1 MSDAEP
7 ATWPQC
13 APRLAACFA
22 AARAAG
28 RPAVIPYLTAGDPD
42 LETTR
47 RLVLALGEAGAGP
60 VELGVPFSDP
70 IADGPVIQRAA
81 ERALRGGTR
90 LRGVL
95 ELAARL
101 RSEGAPPLVL
111 FTYYNPIHRMGDAD
125 FVSAAADAGLDGVL
139 VTDLPPEEGGDL
151 GPALAGVGIDLVHL
165 VAPTSGAPRVAM
177 ICREGRGFLYVI
189 SRTGVTGSRDAL
201 PDGLVDDLRR
211 VREVAAGRLP
221 VAVGFGLSRP
231 EHVRSLTGSADGV
244 VVGSALVGVIE
255 DHAGR
260 GNVVEATAEF
270 CRTLVAAGGS

>member
-1 MSDAEP
+1 MSA
-7 ATWPQC
+7 AGTTTWPQC
-13 APRLAACFA
+13 APRLRACFA
-22 AARAAG
+22 AARARG
-28 RPAVIPYLTAGDPD
+28 RPAVIPYVTAGDPD

-47 RLVLALGEAGAGP
+47 RLVLALGEAGAGA

-70 IADGPVIQRAA
+70 IADGPVIQRAT
-81 ERALRGGTR
+81 ERALRGGTN
-90 LRGVL
+90 LRAVL
-95 ELAARL
+95 ELAAHL

-125 FVSAAADAGLDGVL
+125 FVSAATDAGLDGVL

-151 GPALAGVGIDLVHL
+151 GPALAAAGIDLVHL

-189 SRTGVTGSRDAL
+189 SRTGVTGSRDLL

-211 VREVAAGRLP
+211 VREAAAGRLP

-231 EHVRSLTGSADGV
+231 EHVRSLSGVADGV
-244 VVGSALVGVIE
+244 VVGSALIGLIE
-255 DHAGR
+255 EHADR
-260 GNVVEATAEF
+260 GDVVEAAAAF
-270 CRTLVAAGGS
+270 CRSLVQAGGD

>member
-1 MSDAEP
+1 VSG
-7 ATWPQC
+7 ATTAAWSQC
-13 APRLAACFA
+13 GPRLQACFA

-28 RPAVIPYLTAGDPD
+28 RPAVIPYVTAGDPD

-81 ERALRGGTR
+81 ERALHGGTR
-90 LRGVL
+90 LRSVL

-101 RSEGAPPLVL
+101 RSEGAPPIVL

-125 FVSAAADAGLDGVL
+125 FVAAATDAGLDGVL

-151 GPALAGVGIDLVHL
+151 GPALAAAGIDLVHL
-165 VAPTSGAPRVAM
+165 VAPTSGAPRVSM

-189 SRTGVTGSRDAL
+189 SRTGVTGSRDSL
-201 PDGLVDDLRR
+201 PEGLADDLRR
-211 VREVAAGRLP
+211 VREAAAGRLP
-221 VAVGFGLSRP
+221 VAVGFGLGRP
-231 EHVRSLTGSADGV
+231 EHVRSLTGLADGV
-244 VVGSALVGVIE
+244 VVGSALVGLIE
-255 DHAGR
+255 ERSGHGD
-260 GNVVEATAEF
+260 VVEAAAGF
-270 CRTLVAAGGS
+270 CRGLIEAGGG